1 MPRPNLHCVA
11 WLLALVGAASGS
23 AAWGQSLS
31 ERIADYKKRKQNRQQ
46 TRTSQDRTQA
56 NVLARNMNRV
66 IGPIQLDGVPAREA
80 FEWWSSATKV
90 PMVINWNSLEN
101 EGIDPETPIRLR
113 LRRAGASTVLRLFME
128 QTAQDE
134 QPLVY
139 RLTPWYLQIVSR
151 NEAMRQSVTRT
162 YYIGDLLVRLR
173 SFRNAPSL
181 GTSGSSNEDDDDN
194 SSSSGSNSNNSND
207 DDDDDDGSESS
218 LSTLERADQIAQLIR
233 DTVEPDIW
241 VANGGEHASITYFQQ
256 KLIVR
261 APMFVHRQIGG
272 ATVPSTARRSSGI
285 GVRSGVVRTS
295 RLRPRSRVAP
305 RRSVSTGVSSVGI
318 TEPTPISGVEE
329 KH

>member
-1 MPRPNLHCVA
+1 MPRPNRHPVA
-11 WLLALVGAASGS
+11 WLLALVVVASGS

-31 ERIADYKKRKQNRQQ
+31 ERIADYKKRKQSRQQ
-46 TRTSQDRTQA
+46 TRTSQDRTRA

-66 IGPIQLDGVPAREA
+66 IGPIELNGVPAREA
-80 FEWWSSATKV
+80 FEWWSKATRV
-90 PMVINWNSLEN
+90 PLVINWNALEN
-101 EGIDPETPIRLR
+101 EGIDPATPIRLK
-113 LRRAGASTVLRLFME
+113 LKLAGASTVLRLMME

-139 RLTPWYLQIVSR
+139 RITPWYLQIISR
-151 NEAMRQSVTRT
+151 HEALRHSVTRS

-181 GTSGSSNEDDDDN
+181 GTGSSSNNDNDDNN
-194 SSSSGSNSNNSND
+194 SSSSNNDSSD
-207 DDDDDDGSESS
+207 DDDDDSENS
-218 LSTLERADQIAQLIR
+218 LSTLARADQIAQLIR

-241 VANGGEHASITYFQQ
+241 LANGGEHASISYFQQ

-272 ATVPSTARRSSGI
+272 ATAPSIGRR
-285 GVRSGVVRTS
+285 RSGVVKTS
-295 RLRPRSRVAP
+295 RLRARSRLTP
-305 RRSVSTGVSSVGI
+305 RRSTSTGVSSVQT
-318 TEPTPISGVEE
+318 TEPIPVSGVEE